1 MNIEDQVSRGAI
13 VTNEGQLLW
22 PNPNPPQLD
31 AGKVKKEEIKA
42 VKEGPVDT
50 YQSTLRSAIGT
61 AIGLSSIVGLGVL
74 CPDPAF
80 MTMFSTFSLAVIA
93 GY

>member
-1 MNIEDQVSRGAI
+1 M
-13 VTNEGQLLW
+13 W
-22 PNPNPPQLD
+22 PNPNPPNLD
-31 AGKVKKEEIKA
+31 AGKAQKKEVKA
-42 VKEGPVDT
+42 VKDEPVDT
-50 YQSTLRSAIGT
+50 YASTMRSAVGT